1 LPMAAIETVT
11 VWFQLLRGGENAG
24 EVEQIENFSG
34 NVAKLRDA
42 VKMKLANKLR
52 DVDANDLTVW
62 TSADPEVKLLPFDDV
77 PATTGRTP
85 LLVHAPAI
93 ASGARAHPL
102 PACNYIPL
110 PLIAWSSFS
119 RVT

>member
-1 LPMAAIETVT
+1 MAAIETVT

-42 VKMKLANKLR
+42 VKIKLAE
-52 DVDANDLTVW
+52 DLVGVTTARLAVW
-62 TSADPEVKLLPFDDV
+62 TSADPKVKLEPFDDV

-85 LLVHAPAI
+85 LFIHAL
-93 ASGARAHPL
+93 GARASPRFRSFFL
-102 PACNYIPL
+102 SCSSL
-110 PLIAWSSFS
+110 PLFS
-119 RVT
+119 